1 MPRGHALIIED
12 SSTARILLSR
22 LLERAD
28 ISTKG
33 VATAEQAFPLLQQEQ
48 FDLIFLDHLLPGMNG
63 FTALEKLKQD
73 PGTRDIPV
81 FMYTS
86 QNAER
91 YVQEARNLG
100 AAGVIRK
107 QVDRDQLMR
116 TLDIILSN
124 VPDQEQSEAVRVAV
138 EEGGIQA
145 PNSTD
150 QNSRG
155 ITGRLSTLEIA
166 YEELEEEARE
176 LRSTLAEIQ
185 LKQSQQA
192 DRYRNRLRWVA
203 GLTFATFVAVIWG
216 LSSQGS
222 LLNEHIARA
231 DEQIGLL
238 HSIVGGV
245 IELIGRQ

>member
-28 ISTKG
+28 ISTTG
-33 VATAEQAFPLLQQEQ
+33 VATAEQAFPLLQQEH
-48 FDLIFLDHLLPGMNG
+48 FDLIFLDHLLPGMDG
-63 FTALEKLKQD
+63 FATLERLKQD
-73 PGTRDIPV
+73 PATRDIPV

-124 VPDQEQSEAVRVAV
+124 VPDQEQSDAIRVAV

-145 PNSTD
+145 ANSPE
-150 QNSRG
+150 QSSRG

-203 GLTFATFVAVIWG
+203 GLTFTTFVVVIWG